1 MMWFLH
7 DGKPNRLKPWCGCLL
22 HLSILKLSRNGPSHG
37 VKRHLGGKYS
47 KTFFFGEVYAS
58 FNRIISGPGMP
69 LQVFIKLF
77 FSLFGLSKY
86 VKQKINSPNN
96 LSSLPQLPRAQ
107 HDVEQ
112 PSWPDVSLPDCLRP
126 LHVGH
131 NHRLDQPPHCYDV
144 RHLPKDTGPSI
155 FPTMWWDNFTFIA
168 LFRYRF
174 HNSLFFFHEI
184 ICTSGPIWRWM
195 EVWTVEADQVG

>member
-1 MMWFLH
+1 MDRRMEW
-7 DGKPNRLKPWCGCLL
+7 NVIWEE
-22 HLSILKLSRNGPSHG
+22 SIQNL
-37 VKRHLGGKYS
+37 
-47 KTFFFGEVYAS
+47 FFYEFYAS

-86 VKQKINSPNN
+86 VIKIISPNN

-126 LHVGH
+126 LHARH

-184 ICTSGPIWRWM
+184 TCTSGPIWRWM
-195 EVWTVEADQVG
+195 EVWIVEADQVG

>member
-1 MMWFLH
+1 M
-7 DGKPNRLKPWCGCLL
+7 
-22 HLSILKLSRNGPSHG
+22 
-37 VKRHLGGKYS
+37 KRHLGGKYS
-47 KTFFFGEVYAS
+47 KTFFSGEVYAS

-86 VKQKINSPNN
+86 VIQKIKNPNN
-96 LSSLPQLPRAQ
+96 FSSLPQLPRAQ

-126 LHVGH
+126 LHAGH

-155 FPTMWWDNFTFIA
+155 FPTM
-168 LFRYRF
+168 R
-174 HNSLFFFHEI
+174 
-184 ICTSGPIWRWM
+184 
-195 EVWTVEADQVG
+195 

>member
-1 MMWFLH
+1 M
-7 DGKPNRLKPWCGCLL
+7 CLFVAPFNKTF
-22 HLSILKLSRNGPSHG
+22 SEWTVAWSETSFGRK
-37 VKRHLGGKYS
+37 VF
-47 KTFFFGEVYAS
+47 KTFFFYEFYAS

-86 VKQKINSPNN
+86 VIKIISPNN

-112 PSWPDVSLPDCLRP
+112 PGRPDVSLPDCLRP
-126 LHVGH
+126 LHARH

-144 RHLPKDTGPSI
+144 RHLSKDTGPSI
-155 FPTMWWDNFTFIA
+155 FPTM
-168 LFRYRF
+168 
-174 HNSLFFFHEI
+174 
-184 ICTSGPIWRWM
+184 
-195 EVWTVEADQVG
+195 

>member
-1 MMWFLH
+1 MGNPIGWNLDMVVAPF
-7 DGKPNRLKPWCGCLL
+7 
-22 HLSILKLSRNGPSHG
+22 KLSRNGPSHG
-37 VKRHLGGKYS
+37 VKRHSGGKYS
-47 KTFFFGEVYAS
+47 KPFFYEFYAF

-86 VKQKINSPNN
+86 GKQKINSSNN

-107 HDVEQ
+107 HDVKQ
-112 PSWPDVSLPDCLRP
+112 PGWPDVSLPDCLCP

-155 FPTMWWDNFTFIA
+155 LPTIWWGKFTFTA
-168 LFRYRF
+168 LFRYCFPFSMR
-174 HNSLFFFHEI
+174 
-184 ICTSGPIWRWM
+184 
-195 EVWTVEADQVG
+195 

>member
-1 MMWFLH
+1 
-7 DGKPNRLKPWCGCLL
+7 
-22 HLSILKLSRNGPSHG
+22 
-37 VKRHLGGKYS
+37 
-47 KTFFFGEVYAS
+47 
-58 FNRIISGPGMP
+58 MP

-112 PSWPDVSLPDCLRP
+112 PGRPDVSLPDCLRP
-126 LHVGH
+126 LHARH
-131 NHRLDQPPHCYDV
+131 HHSLDQPPHCYDV

-155 FPTMWWDNFTFIA
+155 FPTM
-168 LFRYRF
+168 
-174 HNSLFFFHEI
+174 
-184 ICTSGPIWRWM
+184 
-195 EVWTVEADQVG
+195 

>member
-1 MMWFLH
+1 MIYA
-7 DGKPNRLKPWCGCLL
+7 RLETQSVETVMRLFVAPFNLA
-22 HLSILKLSRNGPSHG
+22 
-37 VKRHLGGKYS
+37 
-47 KTFFFGEVYAS
+47 TFSEWTVAWSETSFGRKVFQNLFSGEVYAS
-58 FNRIISGPGMP
+58 FNRTISGPGMP

-86 VKQKINSPNN
+86 GKQKINSSNN

-112 PSWPDVSLPDCLRP
+112 PGRPDVSLPDCLRP

-155 FPTMWWDNFTFIA
+155 FPTM
-168 LFRYRF
+168 
-174 HNSLFFFHEI
+174 
-184 ICTSGPIWRWM
+184 
-195 EVWTVEADQVG
+195 